1 MSGERTY
8 AENLQDFAN
17 KINIL
22 RKIRL
27 SEVESYSPDEDL
39 VSELTSIYEGMS
51 LWGGTETKPVG
62 RGERKLPEF
71 KVRDAQRFFD
81 EMAADYVAEAGGR
94 VDFALKQDIA
104 QRMFERPYLEINMET
119 GLVDLVN
126 VTALTESQ
134 VQGDPLGKLL
144 YERQIQAWN
153 DPNVILKGNILGLT
167 LTAAATSNFLGGN
180 RDIGFQI
187 ANYIKDRSTLDPEAM
202 DDKTVINWLA
212 QWDSNLPMIRQYLFD
227 GKIYDAEG
235 KVMAQNVS
243 GYDKTDTEA
252 SLNALIQWEMD
263 NPTRII
269 DGESLVPQYGNDFTT
284 RRANQIAEA
293 QMDWGWDPAQSI
305 AANVKRI
312 LDKKGFDADDK
323 ITFPDGDERY
333 AVRKTREAI
342 VSNLEDSMRLSLY
355 DKGSREYA
363 EEIIGGVRDADGK
376 IISEGLMDLTGIK
389 FELFTQRYANRLGA
403 LNAVKWDRTTKT
415 GLEEAAKAVLDRMH
429 YDVDDISEED
439 FDLLWKQMRGFPSLG
454 DALSDES
461 IRSWIT
467 DASEAQIAED
477 VVDGRV
483 DLNKGSNLQALVKS
497 AMRSKGL
504 ITATTGAEFEG
515 HLDNYTIPE
524 IVRRIVNEGGADS
537 LSDVM
542 EFVNRMTDTGVL
554 GDPEQFTA
562 YDVLESDYRR
572 QFMGDPSRPPMA
584 PGMTEFKVEQAFT
597 PEPIPEVEF
606 DIASLQ
612 PELQTLAFER
622 PEFAKFLSIQMLDP
636 EYLKAFKKVGQ
647 ERLKVTEEGDVLA
660 AETAAEFAKR
670 AAYAREEARQ
680 SQAALEGYQRERAED
695 VRVEEELAEQAAF
708 LTPEEEEAGMVA
720 PAAPTEAAPAAAAPY
735 DAEYFATFH
744 APDPEE
750 LEAAY
755 RQQVE
760 TDQARAK
767 KAALYTGAA
776 FKKHLYEFQ
785 RIPGMTTEDFFRSR
799 LPGFEKQFKGTAFE
813 KAALAR
819 KQREEEAETSR
830 RRQEIARTSARTIVR
845 SRQ

>member
-1 MSGERTY
+1 
-8 AENLQDFAN
+8 
-17 KINIL
+17 
-22 RKIRL
+22 
-27 SEVESYSPDEDL
+27 
-39 VSELTSIYEGMS
+39 
-51 LWGGTETKPVG
+51 
-62 RGERKLPEF
+62 
-71 KVRDAQRFFD
+71 
-81 EMAADYVAEAGGR
+81 
-94 VDFALKQDIA
+94 
-104 QRMFERPYLEINMET
+104 
-119 GLVDLVN
+119 
-126 VTALTESQ
+126 
-134 VQGDPLGKLL
+134 
-144 YERQIQAWN
+144 
-153 DPNVILKGNILGLT
+153 
-167 LTAAATSNFLGGN
+167 
-180 RDIGFQI
+180 
-187 ANYIKDRSTLDPEAM
+187 
-202 DDKTVINWLA
+202 
-212 QWDSNLPMIRQYLFD
+212 
-227 GKIYDAEG
+227 
-235 KVMAQNVS
+235 
-243 GYDKTDTEA
+243 
-252 SLNALIQWEMD
+252 
-263 NPTRII
+263 
-269 DGESLVPQYGNDFTT
+269 
-284 RRANQIAEA
+284 
-293 QMDWGWDPAQSI
+293 
-305 AANVKRI
+305 
-312 LDKKGFDADDK
+312 
-323 ITFPDGDERY
+323 
-333 AVRKTREAI
+333 I

-403 LNAVKWDRTTKT
+403 LNAVKWDRTGKN

-429 YDVDDISEED
+429 YDVDDISEGD
-439 FDLLWKQMRGFPSLG
+439 FDFLWKQMRGFPSLG

-461 IRSWIT
+461 IRSWVK

-477 VVDGRV
+477 VVDRRV

-542 EFVNRMTDTGVL
+542 EFVNRMTDTGIL

-562 YDVLESDYRR
+562 YDVLESDYQR
-572 QFMGDPSRPPMA
+572 QFMGDPLRPPMA

-597 PEPIPEVEF
+597 PEPIPEAEF

-622 PEFAKFLSIQMLDP
+622 PEFAKFLSIQMSDP
-636 EYLKAFKKVGQ
+636 EYLEAFKKVGQ

-660 AETAAEFAKR
+660 AETAAEFGKR

-695 VRVEEELAEQAAF
+695 VRVEEKQAAF
-708 LTPEEEEAGMVA
+708 LSPEEEEAGMFA
-720 PAAPTEAAPAAAAPY
+720 PAAPTEAAPHDAA
-735 DAEYFATFH
+735 YFAAFH

-755 RQQVE
+755 RQDYE
-760 TDQARAK
+760 TAQARADE
-767 KAALYTGAA
+767 AARYTGAA